1 MVRISE
7 ASRITGVAVDTLRF
21 WEDEGLLDD
30 VPRDS
35 AGRRDYGEDDLGW
48 VRFVQRMRATGMST
62 RDVATYARM
71 VREGEG
77 TIGDRRALLE
87 RHREVVVAAL
97 DELREVRALLDEKIA
112 DYETAE
118 AGVADDRRYP
128 PLDNVGR
135 LR

>member
-1 MVRISE
+1 MVQISE
-7 ASRITGVAVDTLRF
+7 ASRLTGVAVDTLRF

-30 VPRDS
+30 VPRDG

-48 VRFVQRMRATGMST
+48 VRFVQRMRATG
-62 RDVATYARM
+62 
-71 VREGEG
+71 
-77 TIGDRRALLE
+77 
-87 RHREVVVAAL
+87 
-97 DELREVRALLDEKIA
+97 ALLDETIA

-118 AGVADDRRYP
+118 AGIADDRRFP